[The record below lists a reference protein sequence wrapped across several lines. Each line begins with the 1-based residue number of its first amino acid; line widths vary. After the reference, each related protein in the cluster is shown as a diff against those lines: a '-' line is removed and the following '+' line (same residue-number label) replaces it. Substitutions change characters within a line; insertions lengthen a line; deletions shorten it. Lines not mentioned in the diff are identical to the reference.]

1 MRISALSR
9 GLILAASGA
18 VLFLLWAPLLVIALY
33 AFNDR
38 RVQAWP
44 IQGLSLQWFGKAI
57 DNPGVRHALLTSL
70 EIALAATALA
80 LALGILLALAVHRFA
95 FFGRTALS
103 FVVVL
108 PIALPGIVTGMA
120 LNATFRT
127 EVLGVSVRLG
137 LLTVIVGHATFCI
150 VILFNNVIARM
161 RRVQGSL
168 EEAAMDLG
176 ATEARAFRDVTL
188 PQLRG
193 ALLAGA
199 LLAFALSWDEIVVT
213 TFTAGVG
220 VETLPQWI
228 LNNLSRPNQL
238 PIVNVVALATILL
251 SAIPVYL
258 ATRVSADAGTPLSAV
273 DEP

>member
-1 MRISALSR
+1 MRLSGVSR
-9 GLILAASGA
+9 GLILAASGL
-18 VLFLLWAPLLVIALY
+18 VLAILWAPLFVIALY

-38 RVQAWP
+38 RVQSWP
-44 IQGLSLQWFGKAI
+44 IKGFSLQWFGKAI

-70 EIALAATALA
+70 EIAVCAAAIALI
-80 LALGILLALAVHRFA
+80 LGTLLSLAVHRFS
-95 FFGRTALS
+95 FFGRTTLS

-127 EVLGVSVRLG
+127 EIFGVSLKLG
-137 LLTVIVGHATFCI
+137 LLTVIIGHATFCI

-176 ATEARAFRDVTL
+176 ASETRAFFDVIL

-220 VETLPQWI
+220 IETLPQWI

-238 PIVNVVALATILL
+238 PIVNVVALGTIVL

-258 ATRVSADAGTPLSAV
+258 ATRLSADAGAPLSAI

>member
-1 MRISALSR
+1 
-9 GLILAASGA
+9 
-18 VLFLLWAPLLVIALY
+18 VI
-33 AFNDR
+33 
-38 RVQAWP
+38 
-44 IQGLSLQWFGKAI
+44 I
-57 DNPGVRHALLTSL
+57 
-70 EIALAATALA
+70 
-80 LALGILLALAVHRFA
+80 
-95 FFGRTALS
+95 
-103 FVVVL
+103 
-108 PIALPGIVTGMA
+108 
-120 LNATFRT
+120 
-127 EVLGVSVRLG
+127 
-137 LLTVIVGHATFCI
+137 GHATFCI

-176 ATEARAFRDVTL
+176 AGETRAFFDVTL

-220 VETLPQWI
+220 IETLPQWI
-228 LNNLSRPNQL
+228 LDNLSRPNQL
-238 PIVNVVALATILL
+238 PIVNVVALGTIVL

-258 ATRVSADAGTPLSAV
+258 ATRLSADAGAPLSAI

>member
-1 MRISALSR
+1 MRLSGLSR
-9 GLILAASGA
+9 GLILGASGL
-18 VLFLLWAPLLVIALY
+18 VLLLLWAPLLVIALY

-38 RVQAWP
+38 RVQSWP
-44 IQGLSLQWFGKAI
+44 IKGLSLQWFGKAI

-70 EIALAATALA
+70 EIALAASAVALI
-80 LALGILLALAVHRFA
+80 LGVLLALAVHRFS

-127 EVLGVSVRLG
+127 ELLGVSVNLG

-161 RRVQGSL
+161 RRVSGSL

-176 ATEARAFRDVTL
+176 AGETRAFLDVTL

-220 VETLPQWI
+220 IETLPQWI

-238 PIVNVVALATILL
+238 PIVNVVALGTIIL

-258 ATRVSADAGTPLSAV
+258 ATRVSADAGAPLSAI

>member
-1 MRISALSR
+1 MRLSR
-9 GLILAASGA
+9 RARGLVLGASGA
-18 VLFLLWAPLLVIALY
+18 VLLVLWAPLLVIALY

-38 RVQAWP
+38 RVQSWP
-44 IQGLSLQWFGKAI
+44 IQGLSLTWFGKAAV
-57 DNPGVRHALLTSL
+57 NPGVRHALLTSL
-70 EIALAATALA
+70 EIALCAAALA
-80 LALGILLALAVHRFA
+80 IVLGTLLALAVHRFA

-103 FVVVL
+103 FAVVL

-127 EVLGVSVRLG
+127 EVLGLRLELG

-176 ATEARAFRDVTL
+176 AGETRAFVDVIL

-238 PIVNVVALATILL
+238 PIVNVVALATIVL

-258 ATRVSADAGTPLSAV
+258 ATRLSADAGAPLSAI

>member
-1 MRISALSR
+1 MRLSGLSR
-9 GLILAASGA
+9 GLILGASGL
-18 VLFLLWAPLLVIALY
+18 VLLLLWAPLLVIALY

-38 RVQAWP
+38 RIQSWP
-44 IQGLSLQWFGKAI
+44 IQGLSLQWFGKAV

-70 EIALAATALA
+70 EIALGASAVAIV
-80 LALGILLALAVHRFA
+80 LGTLLALAVHRFA

-127 EVLGVSVRLG
+127 DVLGFHLELG
-137 LLTVIVGHATFCI
+137 MLTVIIGHATFCI

-176 ATEARAFRDVTL
+176 AGEGRAFLDVTL

-238 PIVNVVALATILL
+238 PIVNVVALGTILL

-258 ATRVSADAGTPLSAV
+258 ATRLSSDAGAPLSAI

>member
-1 MRISALSR
+1 MRLSGLSR
-9 GLILAASGA
+9 GLILAASGV
-18 VLFLLWAPLLVIALY
+18 VLAILWAPLFVIALY

-38 RVQAWP
+38 RVQSWP
-44 IQGLSLQWFGKAI
+44 IKGFSLQWFGKAI

-70 EIALAATALA
+70 EIAVCAAAVALI
-80 LALGILLALAVHRFA
+80 LGTLLSLAVHRFS

-127 EVLGVSVRLG
+127 ELFGVSLKIG
-137 LLTVIVGHATFCI
+137 LLTVIIGHSTFCI

-176 ATEARAFRDVTL
+176 AGETRAFLDVTL

-220 VETLPQWI
+220 IETLPQWI

-238 PIVNVVALATILL
+238 PIVNVVALGTILL

-258 ATRVSADAGTPLSAV
+258 ATRLSADAGAPLSAI

>member
-1 MRISALSR
+1 MRLSGASR
-9 GLILAASGA
+9 GLILGASGI
-18 VLFLLWAPLLVIALY
+18 VLALLWAPLLVIALY

-38 RVQAWP
+38 RVQSWP
-44 IQGLSLQWFGKAI
+44 IKGLSLQWFGKAV

-70 EIALAATALA
+70 EIALAATAVA
-80 LALGILLALAVHRFA
+80 LILGILLALAVHRFA

-127 EVLGVSVRLG
+127 ELFGVRLELG
-137 LLTVIVGHATFCI
+137 LLTVIIGHATFCI
-150 VILFNNVIARM
+150 VILFNNAIARM

-176 ATEARAFRDVTL
+176 AGETRAFLDVTL

-220 VETLPQWI
+220 IETLPQWI

-238 PIVNVVALATILL
+238 PIVNVVALATIVL

-258 ATRVSADAGTPLSAV
+258 ATRLSADAGAPLSAV